1 MTRPVDVLL
10 LVWCKDVVGRTR
22 PVDVLLLVYAFF
34 SLYVEGRFFS
44 YLV

>member
-22 PVDVLLLVYAFF
+22 PVDVLLLVYAFLVYM
-34 SLYVEGRFFS
+34 SKEGFF
-44 YLV
+44 LI

>member
-22 PVDVLLLVYAFF
+22 LVDVPLLVYAF
-34 SLYVEGRFFS
+34 LVYMKKEGFF
-44 YLV
+44 LI